1 MSNTTVRFF
10 VSPAVRSC
18 SDKDGTT
25 LLHIAE
31 NRIYGL
37 VGVGSVI
44 WEELVRSKCGLAQ
57 TEIVHE
63 LESEFSLVPRD
74 RLEQDVG
81 RLLDGFEQKNLI
93 ERSITL
99 PGIRDCLTNCIDDA
113 VFVLI
118 NATIRLFLVLRMKVF
133 AAVFAFAMVELVLR
147 VLGFNH
153 LYNLVRQWPTSEQNV
168 GPEVTTQLWS
178 EICRG
183 ITWYPRQVMCLQR
196 SVVTTWLLR
205 SSGLPAQMVIGCQR
219 RPFLVHAWTEV
230 NDLVVND
237 RQSVREV
244 HEVIDRC

>member
-1 MSNTTVRFF
+1 MSSTTVRFF

-31 NRIYGL
+31 NKIYGL

-44 WEELVRSKCGLAQ
+44 WEKLDRSRRGLGLA
-57 TEIVHE
+57 EIVQQ
-63 LESEFSLVPRD
+63 LESEFSFVSRD
-74 RLEQDVG
+74 RLEQDVA

-93 ERSITL
+93 ERSATL
-99 PGIRDCLTNCIDDA
+99 PGVRGWVSDCVDDV
-113 VFVLI
+113 VFLFVSG
-118 NATIRLFLVLRMKVF
+118 TIRLLLVLRMKVF
-133 AAVFAFAMVELVLR
+133 AAVFAFAIVELVLR
-147 VLGFNH
+147 VLGFKH
-153 LYNLVRQWPTSEQNV
+153 LYNLVKQWPTAEQDL
-168 GPEVTTQLWS
+168 GPDVTTQLWS

-205 SSGLPAQMVIGCQR
+205 SSGVPGQMVIGCQR